1 MLARPGFVPLARPA
15 FYSFIFGVG
24 ADTAQVAQRRARR
37 PRRARAQNAQR
48 GVAVPRGARAEPQRS
63 VRNGRLTA
71 AFGEPTY
78 TPELY

>member
-15 FYSFIFGVG
+15 FYSFIFVVG
-24 ADTAQVAQRRARR
+24 AGTAQVHFKSR
-37 PRRARAQNAQR
+37 N
-48 GVAVPRGARAEPQRS
+48 GARAVPGRVRRTGQPQRS